1 MEREGGDDKELKIL
15 VVEDLEEHV
24 EIIKRILEDS
34 NLNTRIFVTRDGEE
48 ALDFLYNRGN
58 YSSREEYPRPDVILL
73 DLRLPK
79 LDGLDVLERIKR
91 EPELRDIPVVVLTS
105 SKRDE
110 DLIRAYEGGAKS
122 YLLKSAF
129 IVLLKNEAKRL
140 LDAIIS
146 LV

>member
-1 MEREGGDDKELKIL
+1 MEREGGEDKELKIL